1 MPTCSM
7 HLHAYMYPLFTRAPR
22 SGSYPDFGV
31 HTGTFIRIR
40 SGSKPGSPI
49 LLLSR
54 ILIRVHDPLTSYAD
68 RKCEKKWRKKASG
81 GAIARQSCS
90 WSFGAKTEFIDS
102 CQDAARNDAIF
113 RKIAQDLAKSGYERF
128 EPKVLKKKYKD
139 IPDRSRRSG
148 AGHELDE
155 EEDMPVNFPR

>member
-1 MPTCSM
+1 MFCTLNCCTHTNICIQYTC
-7 HLHAYMYPLFTRAPR
+7 PLFTRAPR

-68 RKCEKKWRKKASG
+68 RKCEKMAEKASG
-81 GAIARQSCS
+81 EAIARQSCS
-90 WSFGAKTEFIDS
+90 WSFGAKTEFSDS
-102 CQDAARNDAIF
+102 CQGAARNDAIF

-128 EPKVLKKKYKD
+128 ELNQKFLRKST
-139 IPDRSRRSG
+139 RTSRTGRG
-148 AGHELDE
+148 EAALA
-155 EEDMPVNFPR
+155 MN